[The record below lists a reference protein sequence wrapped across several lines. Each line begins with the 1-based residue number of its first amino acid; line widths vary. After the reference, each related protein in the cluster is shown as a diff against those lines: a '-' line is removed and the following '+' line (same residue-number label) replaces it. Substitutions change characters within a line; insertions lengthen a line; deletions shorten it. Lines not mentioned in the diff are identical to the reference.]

1 MRPNNSMNLLKDKI
15 ALVTGGSRGL
25 GRRTALLFAE
35 EGATVIFTDLQENDS
50 SRELL
55 AELQKMQP
63 RSMFIASNAADY
75 EDTLRV
81 ADIVQKEFG
90 RLDVLVNNAGIT
102 RDNLLLRMQPKDWD
116 LVLEVNLRSVFNF
129 CKAFAPMMLKQRSGS
144 IINTSSVVGVNGNA
158 GQCNYSASKAG
169 ILGFTKSL
177 AAECYKDNIRVTI
190 VCPGRVQTNISVHA
204 LEKDGRQHGKMDAG
218 QAGGVTPK
226 QAADKIVRA
235 VYRKR
240 REVLVGKKELLM
252 AYIKRFFPGLCA
264 RLARKVKAM

>member
-1 MRPNNSMNLLKDKI
+1 MELLKDKI

-35 EGATVIFTDLQENDS
+35 EGATVIFTDLQETDS

-55 AELQKMQP
+55 AELQKYQP

-116 LVLEVNLRSVFNF
+116 LVMEVNLRSVFNF

-158 GQCNYSASKAG
+158 DQCNYSASKAG

-177 AAECYKDNIRVTI
+177 AKELGSRGIRSNAI
-190 VCPGRVQTNISVHA
+190 APGFIETAMTQQLPEDVRKGWMEDIPLRRGGTDLDVAKTSLYLASDLASYIT
-204 LEKDGRQHGKMDAG
+204 G
-218 QAGGVTPK
+218 QVICVDGGVS
-226 QAADKIVRA
+226 
-235 VYRKR
+235 
-240 REVLVGKKELLM
+240 L
-252 AYIKRFFPGLCA
+252 
-264 RLARKVKAM
+264 